1 MLKLSQ
7 SMAAAEQQLE
17 QLKLEKRVLEEERDR
32 AADLARIQRAR
43 AAAASAK

>member
-32 AADLARIQRAR
+32 ASDLARIQSAR
-43 AAAASAK
+43 AAASAK